1 MKPKHDDNEIMIN
14 ALAGAFSAGAAT
26 FLLFPLDQIKI
37 NSQLTL
43 AQKRKGPPRLPRIDR
58 RAFYRVAANI

>member
-1 MKPKHDDNEIMIN
+1 MKPNQPENEIMVN

-37 NSQLTL
+37 NSQLTYL
-43 AQKRKGPPRLPRIDR
+43 D
-58 RAFYRVAANI
+58 